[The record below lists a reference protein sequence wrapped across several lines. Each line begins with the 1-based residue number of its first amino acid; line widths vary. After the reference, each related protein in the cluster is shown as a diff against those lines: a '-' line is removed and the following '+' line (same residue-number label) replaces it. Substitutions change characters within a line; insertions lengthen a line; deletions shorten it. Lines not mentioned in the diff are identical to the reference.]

1 VTGDS
6 QFAPVSIWVDRP
18 SDLCPPPDH
27 DIDAEIAIIGG
38 GYTGLSAALRLREL
52 GHDVV
57 LLEQEF
63 CGFGASGRN
72 AGHLTPTIGKD
83 IFSCIKLYGEKR
95 GLDLIRFGEDAV
107 AFAERTIAERN
118 IACDYRASGNIIAGV
133 HPDQRAI
140 LANSAELAARHGL
153 HADFLDEAEMRAR
166 SLPSAFLFGIHE
178 TGGGHLHP
186 GKYVMGLRRA
196 ALDAGVHI
204 HEQTPVDHIEHG
216 QTVVLRSQARRIRAR
231 QVLLATNAFTPVSL
245 DMFRSKLAPLA
256 VSLFSTPPLSGAQL
270 ERLGWSGRE
279 GLYTAHESL
288 ESFRLTADNRLLGGS
303 KYVRYGYGSSLPPA
317 DHPETFARL
326 ENMFRARFPELA
338 DVGIENYW
346 SGWIALVLDFL
357 PICGTVKGEGNIH
370 YSMGYNGHGIAQAS
384 MMGAAMADRMVGK
397 GSGILDILSRR
408 VLPLPPEPF
417 RWLAVQG
424 LLSFLTGKDRRLDR
438 KIARENVETITET
451 EA

>member
-1 VTGDS
+1 MTGDG
-6 QFAPVSIWVDRP
+6 QFAPISIWVDRP
-18 SDLCPPPDH
+18 ADISPPPAQ
-27 DIDAEIAIIGG
+27 DIGAEIAIVGG

-83 IFSCIKLYGEKR
+83 IFSCIRIYGEKR

-107 AFAERTIAERN
+107 AFTERTIAERN

-140 LANSAELAARHGL
+140 LARSSALAARHGL
-153 HADFLDEAEMRAR
+153 HADFLDEAEMRTR
-166 SLPSAFLFGIHE
+166 GLPSAFLFGVHE

-196 ALDAGVHI
+196 AFEAGVQI
-204 HEQTPVDHIEHG
+204 HEQTPVDYIEHG
-216 QTVVLRSQARRIRAR
+216 ETVVLHSKERRIRVR

-256 VSLFSTPPLSGAQL
+256 VSLFSTPPLSAEQL
-270 ERLGWSGRE
+270 GRLGWAGRE

-303 KYVRYGYGSSLPPA
+303 KFVRYGYGSSLPPA
-317 DHPETFARL
+317 DHPDTFARL
-326 ENMFRARFPELA
+326 EDMFRTRFPEIA
-338 DVGIENYW
+338 DAGIESYW

-357 PICGTVKGEGNIH
+357 PICGTEKGEGNIH

-397 GSGILDILSRR
+397 DSSVLDVLSRR

-417 RWLAVQG
+417 RWLAVRA
-424 LLSFLTGKDRRLDR
+424 LLAFLTGKDRRLDR
-438 KIARENVETITET
+438 KIARENEDRET